1 MRNDLLKIIL
11 DLTNFLHNPTLVEL
25 NKKINLRLLYQDER
39 FKITKPITG
48 NVSIKK
54 EQKNLVLIGHIKT
67 EIMTCCDR
75 CLKEMNLKI
84 KTKFERS
91 LNNMTNANN
100 EIQLSKNNQIDLFPI
115 IWEEIITM
123 IPTKILCKK
132 NCQGLCPICG
142 INFNQKTC
150 SHYKKSNKNQKI
162 LFPLLKN

>member
-1 MRNDLLKIIL
+1 MRNDLPKIIL
-11 DLTNFLHNPTLVEL
+11 NLTNFLHNSALTKL

-75 CLKEMNLKI
+75 CLKEINLKI
-84 KTKFERS
+84 KTQFERL

-150 SHYKKSNKNQKI
+150 SHYKKIKQKPKNPFSA
-162 LFPLLKN
+162 L